1 MPIGKYAG
9 NKMHSRIMIMGRIN
23 MLQFISSENRYIYR
37 NSIDNMH
44 YIVTYAD
51 LVFVHLTALGDC
63 TVSSETIRRAKC
75 NPNQGTLK
83 EPLIS
88 GTAGIYEV

>member
-1 MPIGKYAG
+1 
-9 NKMHSRIMIMGRIN
+9 MIMGEIN
-23 MLQFISSENRYIYR
+23 MLHLISSENSSIYR

-75 NPNQGTLK
+75 NPNQGTLN

>member
-1 MPIGKYAG
+1 
-9 NKMHSRIMIMGRIN
+9 MIMGEIN
-23 MLQFISSENRYIYR
+23 MLHLISSENSSIYR

-51 LVFVHLTALGDC
+51 LLGDC
-63 TVSSETIRRAKC
+63 TVSSETIRRARC